1 MQQTALVVQKNLNQK
16 IMKISE
22 LQKILEQRKQ
32 DYGDLEVRIL
42 TETTYSTLVAKIGC
56 VVASTS
62 YNEEEFDYLMNRIG
76 LTEDQAVA
84 YLKPTYLNI
93 ITCN

>member
-1 MQQTALVVQKNLNQK
+1 
-16 IMKISE
+16 MKISE

-42 TETTYSTLVAKIGC
+42 TKTDYSTRVSKIGC

-62 YNEEEFDYLMNRIG
+62 CNGEEFDYLINRIG

-84 YLKPTYLNI
+84 YLKPVYLNI

>member
-1 MQQTALVVQKNLNQK
+1 
-16 IMKISE
+16 MKISE

-42 TETTYSTLVAKIGC
+42 TKTDYSTLVAKIGC
-56 VVASTS
+56 VVASAS
-62 YNEEEFDYLMNRIG
+62 YNEEEFDYLINRIG

>member
-1 MQQTALVVQKNLNQK
+1 
-16 IMKISE
+16 MKISE

-42 TETTYSTLVAKIGC
+42 TETNYRTQVAKIGC
-56 VVASTS
+56 VVASTN
-62 YNEEEFDYLMNRIG
+62 YNEEEFGYLINRMG

>member
-1 MQQTALVVQKNLNQK
+1 
-16 IMKISE
+16 MKISE

-42 TETTYSTLVAKIGC
+42 TETNYSTLVAKIGC
-56 VVASTS
+56 VVASAS
-62 YNEEEFDYLMNRIG
+62 CNEEAFDYLINRKG